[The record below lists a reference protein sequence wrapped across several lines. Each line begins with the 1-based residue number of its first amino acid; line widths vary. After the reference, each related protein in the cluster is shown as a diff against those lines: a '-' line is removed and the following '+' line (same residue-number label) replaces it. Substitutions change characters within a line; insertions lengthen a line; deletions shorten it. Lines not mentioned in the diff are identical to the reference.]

1 MKNTANDEESQLE
14 MLNLCRRKVN
24 NYRQSDALDA
34 IIIFCEREPV
44 PFKMNKVVVNNN
56 AILFFAMLSD
66 SELSSF
72 MQRDIKDLYEEAFE
86 YFGLPD
92 AQRDRLHE
100 ARKASRQTT
109 TVEINVFIGQVIS
122 DAVDRINSLDEIQK
136 LTKEMVSRSL
146 IGEGA
151 SLYTATDLRERAL
164 LYFAT
169 LTAEQKTK
177 AISEVTAKYGT
188 LLTRL
193 TPKQYEEKRRQ
204 IAGY

>member
-1 MKNTANDEESQLE
+1 METIEKDVESQLE
-14 MLNLCRRKVN
+14 MLKMCVKKVN
-24 NYRQSDALDA
+24 NYRQSDALDT
-34 IIIFCEREPV
+34 IISLCEREPV
-44 PFKMNKVVVNNN
+44 PFKMSKVVVNNH
-56 AILFFAMLSD
+56 AILFFAMLPE

-86 YFGLPD
+86 FFGLPD
-92 AQRDRLHE
+92 AQRARLHE

-109 TVEINVFIGQVIS
+109 TVEVNVFISQVIS
-122 DAVDRINSLDEIQK
+122 DAVDRINNLAEIKK
-136 LTKEMVSRSL
+136 LTQEMVSRSL

-169 LTAEQKTK
+169 LPADQKTK
-177 AISEVTAKYGT
+177 AISEVASKYGT

-204 IAGY
+204 IEGS